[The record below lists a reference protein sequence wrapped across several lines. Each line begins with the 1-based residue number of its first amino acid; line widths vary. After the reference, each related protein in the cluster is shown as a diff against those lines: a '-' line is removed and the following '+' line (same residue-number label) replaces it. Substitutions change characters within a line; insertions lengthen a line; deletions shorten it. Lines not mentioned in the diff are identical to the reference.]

1 MAKSSDDAELLTQR
15 ILREI
20 PLANAMDFSISHLSE
35 HEIRVSAPLS
45 ENVNVHGTGF
55 AGSLYSAAVLS
66 AWGLTTH
73 ILAQTDHDAD
83 VVVAKA
89 EIRYKSPV
97 HTDIQCHCE
106 VEAEAC
112 EMFLKHLESH
122 GRGRLSLVVEIGESS
137 EAVLSATMAAI
148 IK

>member
-1 MAKSSDDAELLTQR
+1 MANSSDDAELLTQR
-15 ILREI
+15 ILQEI
-20 PLANAMDFSISHLSE
+20 PLADAMDFSITQLSE
-35 HEIRVSAPLS
+35 HSIQVNAPLS

-55 AGSLYSAAVLS
+55 AGSLYSAAILS

-73 ILAQTDHDAD
+73 ILEQTEHDAD

-89 EIRYKSPV
+89 EIRYKDPV
-97 HTDIQCHCE
+97 HTDIRCRCE
-106 VEAEAC
+106 VETEAC
-112 EMFLKHLESH
+112 EVFLKHLDSR

-137 EAVLSATMAAI
+137 EAILSATMAAI